1 MGEVAVSESKLL
13 ILLAGAIIVAIAI
26 GFVFGKLTSSA
37 APATEPVTAGVQAAT
52 NPVEA
57 ILQDSR
63 LTDPANSFT
72 NFTTE
77 LLFAHTI
84 AGMVVN
90 LTEDGISLRVNQT
103 VLRLQRTPTTA
114 YFLRINGTRTL
125 TTPNA
130 VKVGDS
136 VTFTQLVHAED
147 HRPAGIL
154 VSIVR

>member
-1 MGEVAVSESKLL
+1 MGEVAVNESKL
-13 ILLAGAIIVAIAI
+13 IVLLVGAIIAAIAI
-26 GFVFGKLTSSA
+26 GFVLGKLTGSA
-37 APATEPVTAGVQAAT
+37 APATEPVTAGVQAAA

-57 ILQDSR
+57 ILQDTTLS
-63 LTDPANSFT
+63 DPNNSFT
-72 NFTTE
+72 DFTTE

-84 AGMVVN
+84 GGTVVN
-90 LTEDGISLRVNQT
+90 LVEDRISLRVNQT

-136 VTFTQLVHAED
+136 ITFTQLVHAED
-147 HRPAGIL
+147 NRPGGIL
-154 VSIVR
+154 ISIVR